1 MKQEAMETE
10 MADSPQKKS
19 VKSQADDD
27 VEEYEYKT
35 VNYKDFVTKP
45 KYIPWWILAVVVG
58 VLTILFAVN
67 HDKIVDALTP
77 ISKKIRAIPGGFVI
91 PVAILILISFPPL
104 FGHELVALLCGVVWG
119 LWIGFA
125 IVAAG
130 TFLGEIGT
138 WYAFKYAFRRKAVK
152 LERTNLNYGALARLT
167 RDGGFLV
174 VLIIRF
180 SIIPSHFSTAVFST
194 CNVKFWHFAVATFL
208 TLPKQIVIVYVGV
221 LLAQQ
226 SKNNTVND
234 VVLGIT
240 FLTTLVAGVYVFR
253 KMVVTKKI
261 LLEEQ
266 AARLDA
272 KKERNLGL
280 GRMNSDSSSIGSERE
295 REGLWQA
302 RSYSPERTQVQRPY
316 APPAGGRNYYEM
328 DNRSRDIGY
337 GVEDRRPTAVPRD
350 FI

>member
-1 MKQEAMETE
+1 M
-10 MADSPQKKS
+10 
-19 VKSQADDD
+19 
-27 VEEYEYKT
+27 
-35 VNYKDFVTKP
+35 
-45 KYIPWWILAVVVG
+45 L
-58 VLTILFAVN
+58 LTIAV
-67 HDKIVDALTP
+67 
-77 ISKKIRAIPGGFVI
+77 
-91 PVAILILISFPPL
+91 
-104 FGHELVALLCGVVWG
+104 
-119 LWIGFA
+119 
-125 IVAAG
+125 
-130 TFLGEIGT
+130 GT

-226 SKNNTVND
+226 QSKNNTINNI
-234 VVLGIT
+234 VLAIT
-240 FLTTLVAGVYVFR
+240 ITITVVAGVYIYR
-253 KMVVTKKI
+253 KMGATKKV

-272 KKERNLGL
+272 KARDLNLN
-280 GRMNSDSSSIGSERE
+280 RTNSNSSSSGE
-295 REGLWQA
+295 REGLWQN
-302 RSYSPERTQVQRPY
+302 RSYSPERTPPRPY
-316 APPAGGRNYYEM
+316 VPPRGGMNYYEM
-328 DNRSRDIGY
+328 ENRSRDVVY
-337 GVEDRRPTAVPRD
+337 GGEQNGRPTAVPRD